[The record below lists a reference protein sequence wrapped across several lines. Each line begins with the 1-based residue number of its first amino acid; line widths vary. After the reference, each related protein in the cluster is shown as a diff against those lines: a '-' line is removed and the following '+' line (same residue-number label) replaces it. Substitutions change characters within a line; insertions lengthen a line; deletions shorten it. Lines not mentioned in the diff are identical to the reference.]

1 MAQKQIE
8 IIINVEDK
16 QVDIASKRTL
26 TLTQQIKILKQELA
40 KGSLGQKEF
49 EIVAAKVGDLEDQ
62 MAKARRRS
70 ADFATTLQLIP
81 GPVGEIASKVNG
93 VIALL
98 KQFSGFSFKDLQ
110 FQFKETAN
118 DLKEIFMNVG
128 SWGEKTKEVTTDQE
142 ELNDTVAEGTAINA
156 SAGQAILQN
165 VKAQEDA
172 ANKSINLNKE
182 QISSLE
188 QKIEQENKYRL
199 ALTSTI
205 KNIEA
210 NIDAN
215 TLGNTTVEEANR
227 QIRNYKNELL
237 ESDKY
242 LLRYTESLK
251 TLTTQQK
258 TNTEV
263 AKKDAAAQT
272 EVGVASEVAAT
283 ETNKQTV
290 ATENLTNAQ
299 TESTAAGKSNEETTK
314 KQTQSQKALSTAVQ
328 ASTASF
334 RLLKGILYSLGI
346 GLIIGLITSG
356 IMKFVEWAK
365 SIYSTERAAKKF
377 DDTLNTLNRSI
388 ESNLSLVD
396 EEIQI
401 QTIRAQIAGATEKQL
416 NDITIK
422 GIDQR
427 IKTLEEGRKKLGKA
441 TETLLNTGLSD
452 DERKERLKNIE
463 GEYNK
468 LGDKIK
474 ELQSK
479 RRVQE
484 VLGEKAIFDDRKKT
498 TTTGLSEEQK
508 LRQQEFEAISNGRKE
523 AFMSLMT
530 DAQREEYV
538 INEKYLKLE
547 RLAIK
552 YGQDTKDLEQA
563 RLKELGE
570 LRKKNTQEE
579 LDLRLKS
586 IDAIIEREQNS
597 QIVGVERLKNLLL
610 QKRDIELQNAQLTGE
625 ERNAIIFRYDKQLRD
640 IDAKER
646 EDKLVRDIASTRG
659 NFDEQIRLYQEFQ
672 NEVVNSQKYNGEE
685 QLRVIN
691 DTNEKIRQLQDERFQ
706 DSLNKL
712 ELEYGAAIAYDSEY
726 FDKLRLLYDKEKQ
739 RYKELRESNKITQ
752 AEYTEFLKKDAQ
764 TRRQI
769 DQEELNAKMANF
781 QAVSQ
786 LFAAGAALVGEQTK
800 AGKTLAIASAT
811 IDTYVAANQALK
823 EPGVPKLLAVVTAAG
838 IIIRGLANVKKIVE
852 VPIPGVG
859 GDTQTTDT
867 TTKPMGTI
875 NVNAQRRAQ
884 GGLITGPGTETSDS
898 IPAFLSNGE
907 YVINARST
915 RMFQP
920 ILSAINGYGQNT
932 PSFAAGGLV
941 MGSQTSQQTQ
951 NSQSLTDVIQQEIR
965 REPIRT
971 YVTSQDVTNQQQ
983 FDRIIKSRS
992 LI

>member
-128 SWGEKTKEVTTDQE
+128 SWGEKTKEVKDVQE
-142 ELNDTVAEGTAINA
+142 DFNDTVAQGTAINA

-165 VKAQEDA
+165 ANAQQKAT
-172 ANKSINLNKE
+172 KE
-182 QISSLE
+182 TIDSLKQKIQIEKDYKLALDSEITQQKEVLASQTATNE
-188 QKIEQENKYRL
+188 QKNQATTI
-199 ALTSTI
+199 I
-205 KNIEA
+205 KNYTRE
-210 NIDAN
+210 
-215 TLGNTTVEEANR
+215 LGEN
-227 QIRNYKNELL
+227 Q
-237 ESDKY
+237 KY
-242 LLRYTESLK
+242 LLRYEESLK
-251 TLTTQQK
+251 TLTGQQK

-263 AKKDAAAQT
+263 AKKDAVAQT

-328 ASTASF
+328 ASSASF

-346 GLIIGLITSG
+346 GLIIGLVTSG
-356 IMKFVEWAK
+356 IMKFVDWAK

-427 IKTLEEGRKKLGKA
+427 IKTLEDGRKKLGKA

-640 IDAKER
+640 IDAKEK
-646 EDKLVRDIASTRG
+646 EDKLIRDIASTRG

-672 NEVVNSQKYNGEE
+672 NEVVNSTQYNGEE

-712 ELEYGAAIAYDSEY
+712 ELEFGATFASNEDYYSKLNQLYDSE
-726 FDKLRLLYDKEKQ
+726 EQ
-739 RYKELRESNKITQ
+739 RYKELRDSNKITE
-752 AEYTEFLKKDAQ
+752 AEYTAFLKENAQ

-769 DQEELNAKMANF
+769 DQEELDAKMANF
-781 QAVSQ
+781 EAVSQ
-786 LFAAGAALVGEQTK
+786 LFSAGAALVGEQTK
-800 AGKTLAIASAT
+800 AGKAFAIAGAT
-811 IDTYVAANQALK
+811 IDTYVAANQVISDKTVPTFLK
-823 EPGVPKLLAVVTAAG
+823 VITAAG
-838 IIIRGLANVKKIVE
+838 IIIRGLANVKKIAE
-852 VPIPGVG
+852 VPLPSVG
-859 GDTQTTDT
+859 GTTDT
-867 TTKPMGTI
+867 GSQTTKPMGTI

-920 ILSAINGYGQNT
+920 ILSAINTYGQNT